1 MSSQVNDLVVVRH
14 SNNATLQ
21 VEVLF
26 LQYVVFILTG
36 GGAIAVPGE
45 VAGLGLAH
53 RRFGK
58 LPWKRL
64 FEPSIELAE
73 QGFPLDS
80 YAETKFDEYDSFILF
95 DDQLR

>member
-1 MSSQVNDLVVVRH
+1 MWSIF
-14 SNNATLQ
+14 A
-21 VEVLF
+21 
-26 LQYVVFILTG
+26 FIG

-45 VAGLGLAH
+45 VAGLGLVH
-53 RRFGK
+53 ERFGK

-80 YAETKFDEYDSFILF
+80 YVAKFIYRDEVFNLMDTNMRYVYV
-95 DDQLR
+95 